1 MTSAQIILVVFYI
14 LLIILNYR
22 GFIDKRSMWVIT
34 VLTVL
39 LSTFMLFSANSADL
53 DWSETELDVS
63 GYRTIYEK
71 YDVLEHED
79 FKMYYMFFGSMFLGQ
94 SLGLSFRAWWAIMS
108 CLAMCVVIISC
119 RIHKYSLN
127 VFLATFMA
135 YHEMVF
141 YSGFKFFYGFCFL
154 LLAYGF
160 LFTKTRKR
168 QLLFAL
174 FTCIAGGFH
183 MMYYFFLLLLIKPLK
198 NPQYMV
204 RIIVGITIIFTVLMR
219 LSGSA
224 MAFLQPFFNALDN
237 DHIDKY
243 THFTVRSGFYLALL
257 VHLVVV
263 YVAYKIRQHKIREG
277 KNDAN
282 VDTLYYT
289 VLLSLLF
296 CPFYAVALT
305 FMRLITAFS
314 LIVVTAGSTLL
325 CDSYK
330 SRQLCVRLSLLVVFS
345 FYVIRILMGGF
356 MTTSVLP
363 YFNVF

>member
-1 MTSAQIILVVFYI
+1 MSSIQLLLIVFYVG
-14 LLIILNYR
+14 LIIFNYK
-22 GFIDKRSMWVIT
+22 GFIDNRKMAVIT
-34 VLTVL
+34 IVTAL

-53 DWSETELDVS
+53 DWSETELDMS
-63 GYRTIYEK
+63 GYRTIYEQ
-71 YDVLEHED
+71 YDVLEYED
-79 FKMYYMFFGSMFLGQ
+79 FKMYYLFYSCMHLGQ
-94 SLGLSFRAWWAIMS
+94 SLGLDFRTWWALMS
-108 CLAMCVVIISC
+108 FLAMGVIIVSC
-119 RIHKYSLN
+119 RLHKYNYKL
-127 VFLATFMA
+127 FLAAFMA

-141 YSGFKFFYGFCFL
+141 YSGFKFFYGFCFM

-160 LFTKTRKR
+160 LFSSKRKGR
-168 QLLFAL
+168 ILFAL
-174 FTCIAGGFH
+174 ITCIAGGFH

-204 RIIVGITIIFTVLMR
+204 RIIVGITIIFTVWMR

-224 MAFLQPFFNALDN
+224 MASLQPFFNALDN

-243 THFTVRSGFYLALL
+243 TLVTVRSGFYLALL
-257 VHLVVV
+257 VHLVIV
-263 YVAYKIRQHKIREG
+263 YVAYKIRQHIIREG